1 MKRLFTLIMIAL
13 SPVQV
18 MSAASMA
25 PIIAAAA
32 TTGTR
37 SNQENDRDKA
47 DSQAQIIA
55 ITQGGLTVDADS
67 GHVIIRCLWQK
78 GGLCKIRGGKEGEGF
93 ISRRTDLIL
102 TPQEF
107 AEREGYKKVHRI
119 TLLPLY
125 REDWLALDVSKE

>member
-1 MKRLFTLIMIAL
+1 MKRFFALIMIAFL
-13 SPVQV
+13 PVHV
-18 MSAASMA
+18 MSAANMA

-78 GGLCKIRGGKEGEGF
+78 VGFVKFEVEKRVKGLSVEEP
-93 ISRRTDLIL
+93 IS
-102 TPQEF
+102 F
-107 AEREGYKKVHRI
+107 
-119 TLLPLY
+119 
-125 REDWLALDVSKE
+125 

>member
-13 SPVQV
+13 LPVQV